1 MLFRTAED
9 SELVDRAAHG
19 EVDAYNVLVS
29 RWEKKLYNYLLR
41 TTGNRE
47 DAQDL
52 AQEAFLKAYRGLVRL
67 GDVEKFP
74 QWLFR
79 IAHNLACSKFRT
91 DGRRPQADSAWADSA
106 RTDSD
111 GWPEEGEREI
121 TSRGEAQVVLGAGPR
136 LYPLEL
142 ELIVARALEE
152 LPFEQ
157 RQALLLKVIHGFK
170 FAEIAEILSCP
181 LSTVK
186 SRVYAGFEQL
196 KHALGEDV
204 ATRAAFHNH

>member
-1 MLFRTAED
+1 MLFRMAKD

-67 GDVEKFP
+67 GDAEKFP

-91 DGRRPQADSAWADSA
+91 DGRH
-106 RTDSD
+106 
-111 GWPEEGEREI
+111 PEAESESWSEQSEGE
-121 TSRGEAQVVLGAGPR
+121 SAPQGEVQAVLGPGSR
-136 LYPLEL
+136 LYPLEV

-186 SRVYAGFEQL
+186 SRVYAGFAQL
-196 KHALGEDV
+196 KRALGEDV
-204 ATRAAFHNH
+204 ATRAAFHNQ

>member
-1 MLFRTAED
+1 MLFRTAKD

-67 GDVEKFP
+67 GDAEKFP

-91 DGRRPQADSAWADSA
+91 DGRRPEAESESWSEQS
-106 RTDSD
+106 
-111 GWPEEGEREI
+111 EGE
-121 TSRGEAQVVLGAGPR
+121 SAPQGEVQAVLGPGSR
-136 LYPLEL
+136 LYPLEV

-186 SRVYAGFEQL
+186 SRVYAGFAQL
-196 KHALGEDV
+196 KRALGEDV
-204 ATRAAFHNH
+204 ATRAAFHNQ

>member
-1 MLFRTAED
+1 MLFRMAKD

-52 AQEAFLKAYRGLVRL
+52 AQEAFLKAYRSLARL
-67 GDVEKFP
+67 GDAEKFP

-91 DGRRPQADSAWADSA
+91 DGRRPEAESES
-106 RTDSD
+106 
-111 GWPEEGEREI
+111 WPEEGEGE
-121 TSRGEAQVVLGAGPR
+121 SAPPGEAQAVLGPGSR
-136 LYPLEL
+136 LYPLEV

-157 RQALLLKVIHGFK
+157 RQVLLLKVIHGFK

-186 SRVYAGFEQL
+186 SRVYAGFAQL
-196 KHALGEDV
+196 KRALGEDV
-204 ATRAAFHNH
+204 ATRAAFHNQ

>member
-52 AQEAFLKAYRGLVRL
+52 SQEAFLKAYRGLVRL
-67 GDVEKFP
+67 GDAEKFP

-91 DGRRPQADSAWADSA
+91 DGRRPQADSAWADSE
-106 RTDSD
+106 
-111 GWPEEGEREI
+111 GWAEANEREI

>member
-91 DGRRPQADSAWADSA
+91 DGRRPQADSAWA
-106 RTDSD
+106 DSD